1 MENEK
6 TEHELN
12 LERQEQNK
20 PKNWTTAQLEV
31 FVRMTVQLAYLMA
44 SQYTVVMITK
54 HARERAMTRGT
65 EALQQMLIRNRPLI
79 LNFSHESRV
88 LMMAGPKQKDPASVL
103 ISDPVYGHLVCRL
116 NTNQL
121 TVVTVYDGEMTSK
134 AQGMYR
140 NMWSYVSM
148 AHAELR
154 KRDKASG
161 TTIEVPDAPPSE
173 EEE

>member
-12 LERQEQNK
+12 FERSEKNK
-20 PKNWTTAQLEV
+20 PYNWTTKELEV
-31 FVRMTVQLAYLMA
+31 FVEMTLQLAFLMA
-44 SQYTVVMITK
+44 SQYTLVMVTK
-54 HARERAMTRGT
+54 HARERAMERGT

-88 LMMAGPKQKDPASVL
+88 LMMAGPKQKNNPASVL

-121 TVVTVYDGEMTSK
+121 TLITVYDGEMTSK
-134 AQGMYR
+134 AQQKFR
-140 NMWSYVSM
+140 HMWSYSG
-148 AHAELR
+148 AAYRQLR
-154 KRDKASG
+154 LRDKHRIKG
-161 TTIEVPDAPPSE
+161 DPPSE

>member
-12 LERQEQNK
+12 LERSEKNK
-20 PKNWTTAQLEV
+20 PKYWTTAQLEV

-44 SQYTVVMITK
+44 SPYTVVMITK
-54 HARERAMTRGT
+54 HARERAMARGT

-88 LMMAGPKQKDPASVL
+88 LMMAGPKQKNNPASVL

-121 TVVTVYDGEMTSK
+121 TVITVYDSEMTSK
-134 AQGMYR
+134 AQSMYR
-140 NMWSYVSM
+140 NMWSYVGM

-154 KRDKASG
+154 KRDKASV
-161 TTIEVPDAPPSE
+161 IDAPPSE